1 MTERLLLVSLFF
13 FFFDGIYHIQI
24 CCERRRQMHCWW
36 VSDITIPLIVLTV
49 LLSDIID
56 NNHVTIPLIILT
68 VLLSDIIHNNHVTIP
83 LIILT
88 LLLSDIIHHNHV
100 GAGRSKW
107 FLCQMYHALCFY
119 LILRLNLLWSSI
131 WWEYRKVYRSQ
142 ENIIFSMKKSVLLT
156 RKHDFF
162 NERENVQR
170 LMHNRRFCIFI
181 S

>member
-56 NNHVTIPLIILT
+56 NNHVTIPLIVLT
-68 VLLSDIIHNNHVTIP
+68 MLLSDIIDN
-83 LIILT
+83 
-88 LLLSDIIHHNHV
+88 NHV

-107 FLCQMYHALCFY
+107 FLCQIYLALWFY
-119 LILRLNLLWSSI
+119 LILCPNSLWSSI

-156 RKHDFF
+156 RKLNFF
-162 NERENVQR
+162 NEREMFNDSSTRV
-170 LMHNRRFCIFI
+170 LGIMHNRRFCIFI